1 MCKYFAAYGKNATQ
15 LQDPI
20 IGLSPDSAL
29 DATLGKDVETNYFYY
44 DRPII
49 PRGMFAK
56 FVPTQSG
63 VYRFT
68 SKSDYQDGIDA
79 WLFDSN
85 GNIIYTYEHDERMYS
100 DSVNCSIVY
109 YMEAGKAYFVNMAFW
124 DVYATG
130 VIYYDVEFIGNELW
144 HFRLAAPGYF
154 TYNGDETGDTMY
166 DIISGGIKP
175 VLGDDGYYYDS
186 EDGSMIY
193 ADFVSLSPVFSHSI
207 VEIIGAGGFDFSR
220 SETDGEI
227 LAYLKKFDNDIEK
240 TDAYLRELWGEEY
253 EANAIQYQ
261 LEDIYA
267 GRYHGEGGDCTEEIK
282 VYLDKIDASEN
293 VERNGC
299 VAVDKRLAELLQLL
313 MDKYTFK
320 GVENSWLKLCYYYD
334 YLGANS

>member
-1 MCKYFAAYGKNATQ
+1 
-15 LQDPI
+15 
-20 IGLSPDSAL
+20 
-29 DATLGKDVETNYFYY
+29 
-44 DRPII
+44 
-49 PRGMFAK
+49 MFAK

-79 WLFDSN
+79 WLFDKN
-85 GNIIYTYEHDERMYS
+85 GNIVYTYEHDERMYT

-109 YMEAGKAYFVNMAFW
+109 YMEAGKAYYINMAFW

-130 VIYYDVEFIGNELW
+130 TIYYDIEFLGTELW

-154 TYNGDETGDTMY
+154 TYNGDATGETMY

-175 VLGDDGYYYDS
+175 VLKDDDFYYDS
-186 EDGSMIY
+186 ADGSLIY
-193 ADFVSLSPVFSHSI
+193 VDFVSLSTVFSHSI
-207 VEIIGAGGFDFSR
+207 VEIIGAGGFDFSK

-227 LAYLKKFDNDIEK
+227 LSYLNEYDFDIDK

-253 EANAIQYQ
+253 ESNALLYQ

-282 VYLDKIDASEN
+282 AYLDKIDASEN

-299 VAVDKRLAELLQLL
+299 VAVDKRLAEILQLL

-334 YLGANS
+334 YLGAND